1 MKKLGTYTKDGW
13 KITIS
18 KTVSIAKH
26 ETTGEVVIAS
36 YGSDIEEAISLY
48 MRKNPELFVE

>member
-26 ETTGEVVIAS
+26 EATGEVVIAS

-48 MRKNPELFVE
+48 MRKNPELFAE